1 MIRRPTRGRR
11 GSRRRWSGPRHGNSG
26 VSLTSLMDI
35 LTCLLFFVLKS
46 FVAGGEVTVPPPGLD
61 LPGSTAEHP
70 MTTSLVVAIDR
81 QTILVGSERIASV
94 PDAEASPGM
103 MIEPLAARLK
113 EAQAQMDEIARLKGK
128 APDQARVVTIQGD
141 ENIDFRVLQK
151 VMYTLNQSGFQ
162 DIALAV
168 IKKA

>member
-1 MIRRPTRGRR
+1 MIRRP
-11 GSRRRWSGPRHGNSG
+11 GSRRRRRWAGPSHGNGG

-94 PDAEASPGM
+94 ADVEASPGLL
-103 MIEPLAARLK
+103 IGPLAARLEK
-113 EAQAQMDEIARLKGK
+113 ARAQMDEIARLKGK
-128 APDQARVVTIQGD
+128 PPAEAHLVTIQGD
-141 ENIDFRVLQK
+141 ENIDFRVLQM
-151 VMYTLNQSGFQ
+151 VMYTLNQAGFQ

>member
-1 MIRRPTRGRR
+1 MRRLGGRR
-11 GSRRRWSGPRHGNSG
+11 RRRGAPQLHTG

-46 FVAGGEVTVPPPGLD
+46 FVAGGEVTAPPPGLD
-61 LPGSTAEHP
+61 LPKSTADHP

-81 QTILVGSERIASV
+81 GSILVGNDRIASV
-94 PDAEASPGM
+94 ADASASPGM
-103 MIEPLAARLK
+103 LIEPLAARL
-113 EAQAQMDEIARLKGK
+113 EAARAQMDNIRKLQGADSTGT
-128 APDQARVVTIQGD
+128 RVVTIQGD
-141 ENIDFRVLQK
+141 ETIEFRVLQK

-168 IKKA
+168 IKSG

>member
-1 MIRRPTRGRR
+1 MRRSSGRR
-11 GSRRRWSGPRHGNSG
+11 RKRTGVSHLNSG

-46 FVAGGEVTVPPPGLD
+46 FVAGGEVTAPPPGLD
-61 LPGSTAEHP
+61 LPKSSAEHP

-81 QTILVGSERIASV
+81 GSILVGSERVASV
-94 PDAEASPGM
+94 QDAEASPQLL
-103 MIEPLAARLK
+103 IEPLATRLEAAR
-113 EAQAQMDEIARLKGK
+113 AQMDEIHRLQG
-128 APDQARVVTIQGD
+128 ADTTRSRVVTIQGD
-141 ENIDFRVLQK
+141 ENIEFRVLQK

-168 IKKA
+168 IKNS